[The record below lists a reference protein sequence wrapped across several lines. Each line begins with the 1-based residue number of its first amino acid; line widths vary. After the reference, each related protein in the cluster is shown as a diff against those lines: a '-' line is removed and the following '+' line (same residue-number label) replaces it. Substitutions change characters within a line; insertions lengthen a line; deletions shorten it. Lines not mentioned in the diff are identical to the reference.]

1 MIALNIY
8 LSNSF
13 HSTFVVHYFASG
25 ARLSWEGF
33 GAGFTIQQATQAVRA
48 IPNLLSLRHTDSH
61 KPNIAFF
68 MRELAVSADMSIL
81 TERNLEKYLLGTD
94 PSDVWAFAYLHTLG
108 LQWSQ
113 LRIILDAFPT
123 LTCIGTE
130 ASWELRQN
138 KGTQKVLDQFSLI
151 YLRKRLQIGPRD
163 VFTLLKASRVH
174 RYLLQQLA
182 YSMYLK

>member
-1 MIALNIY
+1 MLY
-8 LSNSF
+8 
-13 HSTFVVHYFASG
+13 
-25 ARLSWEGF
+25 
-33 GAGFTIQQATQAVRA
+33 
-48 IPNLLSLRHTDSH
+48 
-61 KPNIAFF
+61 F
-68 MRELAVSADMSIL
+68 MRELAVSADMTIL
-81 TERNLEKYLLGTD
+81 TERNLEKYLLGTE

-130 ASWELRQN
+130 ANWELRQN
-138 KGTQKVLDQFSLI
+138 KGRKALDEFSLI

-163 VFTLLKASRVH
+163 VFILLKASRVH
-174 RYLLQQLA
+174 RFSVAAACQYFDV